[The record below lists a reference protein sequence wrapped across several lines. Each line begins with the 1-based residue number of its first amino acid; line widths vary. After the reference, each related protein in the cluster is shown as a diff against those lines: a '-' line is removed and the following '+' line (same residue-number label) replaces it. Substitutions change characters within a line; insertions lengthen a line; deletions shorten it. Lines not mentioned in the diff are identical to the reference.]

1 LYPNR
6 YLYLQKLFDL
16 NVVSDDLSEPE
27 PLVLRQDRGNVVIVG
42 GSGAADVRHGRVE
55 DPDENVEVVSH
66 FSVRLLLLLL
76 LLTFPLVS
84 HVQVESGSFDDDW
97 SNLEDKNSLFF

>member
-16 NVVSDDLSEPE
+16 NIVSDDLPEPE
-27 PLVLRQDRGNVVIVG
+27 PFVLRQDRGNVVIVG

-76 LLTFPLVS
+76 LLLTFPLVG

-97 SNLEDKNSLFF
+97 SNL